1 MDEGGWKSRR
11 DSEERTAVGMTKVFE
26 KPGVTG
32 CQGTGTE
39 TVRHDDQKERSW
51 GVEMRMVVEGR
62 EGVRD
67 KVNRLRAMG
76 V

>member
-1 MDEGGWKSRR
+1 MDEGSCESRR

-32 CQGTGTE
+32 TGTE
-39 TVRHDDQKERSW
+39 TVRHDDQEERSW

-62 EGVRD
+62 EEVRD